1 MIIVDAHVHIH
12 KCFDFESLVDAAHEN
27 FLEHG
32 QKLEGINKKFG
43 VLMLTESEGTDEF
56 KKLAAIAESTERN
69 IGDHWKLSRCEESC
83 SIVLSRNN
91 VDWMIIIAGR
101 QIVTAEKLEVLA
113 LGTRQ
118 EFMDGTPVIDLL
130 KAVRKAGAVTVIPW
144 GAGKWL
150 GGRGDVLSRVLTSD
164 AQHGLYLGDN
174 GGRPVFWRDP
184 SHFQQAR
191 GAGVRILPG
200 SDPLPLPSEVHR
212 VGSFGFT
219 LRADISTTYPA
230 RDIRCLLQDPDIE
243 IKPYG
248 RLQGPFRFMRNQLA
262 LRLARPPRNAKAL

>member
-1 MIIVDAHVHIH
+1 MIFVDAHVHIH
-12 KCFDFESLVDAAHEN
+12 KCFDLESLVDAAYEN
-27 FLEHG
+27 FLKHARN
-32 QKLEGINKKFG
+32 LEDIEKYFG
-43 VLMLTESEGTDEF
+43 VLMLTESAGTDEF
-56 KKLAAIAESTERN
+56 EKLAAIAESIEQN
-69 IGDHWKLSRCEESC
+69 IGDHWKLNRCEESC
-83 SIVLSRNN
+83 SIVLSRDN

-101 QIVTAEKLEVLA
+101 QIVTAENLEVLA

-118 EFMDGTPVIDLL
+118 EFMDGIPVIDLV
-130 KAVRKAGAVTVIPW
+130 KAVRKAGAVAVIPW
-144 GAGKWL
+144 GVGKWL

-191 GAGVRILPG
+191 EAGIRILPG

-219 LRADISTTYPA
+219 LRASISTTHPA
-230 RDIRCLLQDPDIE
+230 RDIRCLLQAPDVE

-248 RLQGPFRFMRNQLA
+248 QLQGPFQFIRNQIS
-262 LRLARPPRNAKAL
+262 LRLVRSPRSAEAS